1 MAYGQPFY
9 NYGATPYNAQ
19 NNGYMGQQ
27 PQYGNFYG
35 QQQNVAQNANNGVTQ
50 QYQQQIQQQAPQMT
64 QVPQVPPRTNIAP
77 VASLVDAMSRLSEPN
92 TNMYYAD
99 QDKPFIY
106 QISIDMQGRK
116 TYKTFKI
123 EDVTEQVSTQA
134 SHPTAD
140 VDLSGYAK
148 KEDLEALKKE
158 FMSMA
163 NALMTQQSIQP
174 TQTSVRAKNTDSKPK
189 TDKE

>member
-9 NYGATPYNAQ
+9 NYGTNPYGGQ
-19 NNGYMGQQ
+19 NNGYMAQQ

-35 QQQNVAQNANNGVTQ
+35 QPQNAPQNANNGVTQ
-50 QYQQQIQQQAPQMT
+50 QFQGQAQQQVQQI
-64 QVPQVPPRTNIAP
+64 PPRTNIAP
-77 VASLVDAMSRLSEPN
+77 VASLVDAMSRTSEPN

-99 QDKPFIY
+99 QDQPFIY

-123 EDVTEQVSTQA
+123 EDVTEQTTQHSGENIA
-134 SHPTAD
+134 PNI
-140 VDLSGYAK
+140 DLSGYAK
-148 KEDLEALKKE
+148 KEDLEALRDE
-158 FMSMA
+158 IIGMA
-163 NALMTQQSIQP
+163 STFVAQQSSQP
-174 TQTSVRAKNTDSKPK
+174 TQSTAKAKSTEKPK